1 MAENAEKVAA
11 DWIWDAWQRGEVL
24 ADLPP
29 ELKPQSRAAGYAAQA
44 CLARPPHERLAGW
57 KIAAT
62 STAGQSHI
70 GVDGPLA
77 GRVFENRV
85 AQPGAT
91 ISIKNNRMR
100 VCEPE
105 FAFRFGSDVAP
116 RETAYTVDEVLAQ
129 VSDLHLTLELP
140 DSRFEDFANA
150 GGPTLI
156 ADNAC
161 AHDLVVGPAVTAD
174 WRAIDLATHP
184 VTGHVAGRIER
195 EGTGANVLGDP
206 RVALTWLV
214 NELSALGQEVAAG
227 QLVTTGTT
235 MVPLEIVEGD
245 DVMADFGELGQIQVH
260 IAA

>member
-1 MAENAEKVAA
+1 MAENAKKAAA

-24 ADLPP
+24 DDLPP
-29 ELKPQSRAAGYAAQA
+29 ELKPLTRAEGYAAQA
-44 CLARPPHERLAGW
+44 CLPRPPHERLAGW

-62 STAGQSHI
+62 SAAGQSHI

-77 GRVFENRV
+77 GRVFQHRV

-91 ISIKNNRMR
+91 IPIKNNRMR
-100 VCEPE
+100 VAEPE
-105 FAFRFGSDVAP
+105 FAFRFGSRLAP
-116 RETAYTVDEVLAQ
+116 RDTAYTVDEVLAH

-140 DSRFEDFANA
+140 DSRFKDFANV

-161 AHDLVVGPAVTAD
+161 AHDLVVAPAVTAD
-174 WRAIDLATHP
+174 WRAIDLATHA
-184 VTGHVAGRIER
+184 VTGHVAGRTER
-195 EGTGANVLGDP
+195 DGTGANVLGDP

-214 NELSALGQEVAAG
+214 NELSALGEEVG
-227 QLVTTGTT
+227 TGLLVTTGTT

-245 DVMADFGELGQIQVH
+245 DVMADFGALGQVQVH